1 MQSTLL
7 FAIASVLA
15 LQRAPAQEKRQTQVQ
30 RGQELFEKSAKG
42 IACATCHQVKNIGTA
57 VGPDLTKL
65 ASVVGPH
72 GLVKTIQMQSTEY
85 VQEVKTADGKT
96 FVGIQ
101 KQKQSDELQIW
112 NLSQMP
118 PKLLTLAS
126 KDVSSITRET
136 KWKHPPTSAG
146 YTSQELA
153 DIIGFLKWASTG
165 SRTEIKIEDVE
176 DAK

>member
-15 LQRAPAQEKRQTQVQ
+15 WQVAQAQDKRPLQVQ

-42 IACATCHQVKNIGTA
+42 TCATCHQIKNIGTP

-65 ASVVGPH
+65 ASVVGSH

-85 VQEVKTADGKT
+85 VQEVKTADGKI
-96 FVGIQ
+96 FSGIQ
-101 KQKQSDELQIW
+101 KQKQADELQIW
-112 NLSQMP
+112 NLNQTP
-118 PKLLTLAS
+118 PVLLTLAT
-126 KDVSSITRET
+126 KDVTSMTRET
-136 KWKHPPTSAG
+136 KWKHPPVSAG

-165 SRTEIKIEDVE
+165 ARTEIKIEDVE
-176 DAK
+176 DPK